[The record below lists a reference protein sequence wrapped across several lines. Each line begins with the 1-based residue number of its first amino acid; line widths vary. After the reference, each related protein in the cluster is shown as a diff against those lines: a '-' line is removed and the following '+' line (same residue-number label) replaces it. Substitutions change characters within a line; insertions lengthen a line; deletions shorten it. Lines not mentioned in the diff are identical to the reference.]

1 MRLRQMARD
10 CIICRILQKVR
21 VLNYARLRAII
32 RDCERLSQN
41 NQSTPTPKARGS
53 NPPGHAKNP
62 LIRRLFR
69 GFNFNSFGV
78 RATMRQIREKH
89 NSCWI

>member
-1 MRLRQMARD
+1 MARD

-41 NQSTPTPKARGS
+41 NQSTPTLRVEGS
-53 NPPGHAKNP
+53 NPFGHAKNP

-69 GFNFNSFGV
+69 GFAFSSFFKTCDN
-78 RATMRQIREKH
+78 AT
-89 NSCWI
+89 NP

>member
-1 MRLRQMARD
+1 MARD

-41 NQSTPTPKARGS
+41 NQSTPTLRVEGS
-53 NPPGHAKNP
+53 NPFGHAKAKDHPNGWS
-62 LIRRLFR
+62 LALAYRSR
-69 GFNFNSFGV
+69 GFG
-78 RATMRQIREKH
+78 AA
-89 NSCWI
+89 